1 MFSILKQYWY
11 WRFVIIVTLRCKM
24 PPHLENKLCMVY
36 NCVYIYQNNIM
47 WVVCVKDFFKI
58 QWIKYLFL
66 FSSQIQN
73 LSCIVFD
80 SIRTVLNL
88 KVISSPSWWRP
99 RETVCMGEAG
109 GKVRLNLGL
118 YLKALATCWCRPL
131 VPSWRPAEMQQ
142 SWALVQQLLSQCHDN
157 ITQW

>member
-1 MFSILKQYWY
+1 M
-11 WRFVIIVTLRCKM
+11 RV
-24 PPHLENKLCMVY
+24 KLVVFTF
-36 NCVYIYQNNIM
+36 NQNNMM
-47 WVVCVKDFFKI
+47 WVVCVEDIFKI

-157 ITQW
+157 ITQWLLYISFLHLCRVIHQNSRCLHFRHFPWAQI

>member
-1 MFSILKQYWY
+1 M
-11 WRFVIIVTLRCKM
+11 
-24 PPHLENKLCMVY
+24 
-36 NCVYIYQNNIM
+36 M
-47 WVVCVKDFFKI
+47 WVVCVEDIFKI

-157 ITQW
+157 ITQ